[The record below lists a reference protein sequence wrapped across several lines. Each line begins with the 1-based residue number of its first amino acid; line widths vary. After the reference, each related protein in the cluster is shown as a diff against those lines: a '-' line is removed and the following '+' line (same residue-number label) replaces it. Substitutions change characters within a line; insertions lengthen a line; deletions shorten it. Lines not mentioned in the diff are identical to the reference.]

1 MQGPPGEFKKILD
14 FSSVAPEGKGKR
26 PQFPLRN
33 ERQDEST
40 VLLHTFAWAEPAA
53 PAAWQTKG

>member
-1 MQGPPGEFKKILD
+1 LKKKEKNIFVTLAV
-14 FSSVAPEGKGKR
+14 SPLKAEGKR
-26 PQFPLRN
+26 PGFPLDE
-33 ERQDEST
+33 ERQDQST

>member
-1 MQGPPGEFKKILD
+1 MEKNIFVTLAVSPLKAE
-14 FSSVAPEGKGKR
+14 GKR
-26 PQFPLRN
+26 PRFPLDE
-33 ERQDEST
+33 ERQDQST